1 MQRILVTD
9 PLSELGLAKLHEAAD
24 MEVVLRVGASHA
36 ELLELIPE
44 FDALLVRSQTKVSAD
59 VFQAGKR
66 LRVVG
71 RAGVGVDNI
80 DVRAATKAGVLVIN
94 APDGNTIT
102 TAEFT
107 FGMMQSL
114 ARHLPQAHQSLREG
128 RWERTKF
135 VGVELRKK
143 TLGIVGLGR
152 IGAEVAQRA
161 QAFDMQVVAYDPFL
175 TPARAEKIGVKAASL
190 HDTIRH
196 ADFIT
201 VHTPLIK
208 ETHHILGDAEFAIM
222 KRGVR
227 VLNCA
232 RGGIIDES
240 ALRKALD
247 DGIVAGAALDVYEEE
262 PPHGNPLL
270 EYPQVIA
277 TPHLGA
283 STVEAQ
289 VNVAVDVADGVVQI
303 LRGGAYPHTVN
314 LPPLP
319 QELREV
325 LEPYTE
331 MGEVLGSLASQL
343 MRGAVQK
350 VHLQYEGEPAQY
362 IVDPITRSAL
372 KGVLAHHYEDE
383 VHLISAAL
391 VAEEMGVEV
400 VESKVPKGGS
410 HGNRVRIVLHGFDG
424 AQVSA
429 AGTYIRGLG
438 MRVVE
443 IDGFPVDITP
453 TAAMLITWHRD
464 RPGIIGRAGSVL
476 GLAGVNIASMQV
488 GRRQEGGQA
497 VMILAVDRPVS
508 DESVTAIRDAV
519 GMDRVVY
526 IELPLE
532 DE

>member
-9 PLSELGLAKLHEAAD
+9 PLSELGLAKLHEASD
-24 MEVVLRVGASHA
+24 MEVVLRVGAKHE
-36 ELLELIPE
+36 ELLELIVD
-44 FDALLVRSQTKVSAD
+44 FDALLVRSQTKVTAD

-66 LRVVG
+66 LKVVG

-102 TAEFT
+102 AAEFT
-107 FGMMQSL
+107 FGMMLAL
-114 ARHLPQAHQSLREG
+114 ARHLPQAIKSLLDG
-128 RWERTKF
+128 RWERTRF
-135 VGVELRKK
+135 VGVELRGKS
-143 TLGIVGLGR
+143 LGIVGLGR
-152 IGAEVAQRA
+152 IGAEVAKRA
-161 QAFDMQVVAYDPFL
+161 QAFGMQVVAYDPFL
-175 TPARAEKIGVKAASL
+175 TPARAEKLGVKAADL
-190 HDTIRH
+190 HDTIRN

-208 ETHHILGDAEFAIM
+208 ETHHLLGDAEFSIM

-232 RGGIIDES
+232 RGGIIDEL

-247 DGIVAGAALDVYEEE
+247 DGIVAGAALDVFEEE

-270 EYPQVIA
+270 AYPQVIA

-289 VNVAVDVADGVVQI
+289 VNVAVDVAKGVVDI
-303 LRGGAYPHTVN
+303 LRGGTYAHTVN

-319 QELREV
+319 QELKNV
-325 LEPYTE
+325 LEPYTVL
-331 MGEVLGSLASQL
+331 GEVLGSLAAQL
-343 MRGAVQK
+343 MPSGVQK
-350 VHLQYEGEPAQY
+350 VHMQYDGEPAQY

-372 KGVLAHHYEDE
+372 KGVLAHHHQDE

-391 VAEEMGVEV
+391 VAEEMGIEV
-400 VESKVPKGGS
+400 VESKLPKGEKY
-410 HGNRVRIVLHGFDG
+410 GNRVRIVLHGNGD

-438 MRVVE
+438 IRVVE

-453 TAAMLITWHRD
+453 AAAMLITWHRD
-464 RPGIIGRAGSVL
+464 RPGIIGRVGSVL
-476 GLAGVNIASMQV
+476 GLAGINIASMQV
-488 GRRQEGGQA
+488 GRQEEGGQA
-497 VMILAVDRPVS
+497 VMLLAVDRPVS
-508 DESVTAIRDAV
+508 DDDVTAIRDAM
-519 GMDRVVY
+519 GMDRVAY

-532 DE
+532 ND